1 MSHIRG
7 ESRTQATMF
16 PEALDDLIGDD
27 AQVRVI
33 DAFVGTLKMAKLGF
47 ARAIPAATGR
57 PGYDPA
63 DLLKLYVY
71 GYLNQVRSSRRL
83 EREASRNVELLW
95 LLNKLRPD
103 FKTIADFR
111 RDNASAIVGA
121 CRAFTIF
128 CKEQDL
134 FGAEL
139 VAIDGSKF
147 QAAASRQQV
156 WTRKRLAKAQAAI
169 DQRIAEYLQALD
181 QSDASE
187 PAVSAEATQA
197 ALAALKAQSEHLQSI
212 SQALQDQTQ
221 YVASE
226 PDAKLM
232 RTAHSGFQ
240 VAYNVQTAV
249 DAKHSLIAEFAVTA
263 EGNDHQQLS
272 PIAQAVKQALAAQ
285 SLTVLADSGYQ
296 NGAQAQACEDQGI
309 TPIVPA
315 SATINPHGDY
325 FSKDH
330 FRYDADLDQYT
341 CPAHQVLTRY
351 KSDSRLHSHYY
362 TTQACAG
369 CALKGQCTQGKRRS
383 IARDFHADAMERMHQ
398 RAKEQSQLMARRKAI
413 VEHPFAGLKYLLG
426 LPRFLV
432 RGRKKVSAEMALCVL
447 GYNLKRTINILGA
460 TDLMRRCAPI
470 RLIPC

>member
-1 MSHIRG
+1 
-7 ESRTQATMF
+7 MF
-16 PEALDDLIGDD
+16 PEALDDLIGET
-27 AQVRVI
+27 AQVRVV

-47 ARAIPAATGR
+47 ARAIPATTGR

-121 CRAFTIF
+121 CRSFTVF
-128 CKEQDL
+128 CREQGL

-139 VAIDGSKF
+139 IAIDGSKF
-147 QAAASRQQV
+147 QAAASRKQV
-156 WTRKRLAKAQAAI
+156 WTPERVAKTQAAI
-169 DQRIAEYLQALD
+169 EQRIREYLQALD
-181 QSDASE
+181 QSDATE
-187 PAVSAEATQA
+187 PAVCAEATQA
-197 ALAALKAQSEHLQSI
+197 ALAALKEQSERLQSI
-212 SQALQDQTQ
+212 SHELQNEAQ

-249 DAKHSLIAEFAVTA
+249 DAKHSLIAEFAVTQD
-263 EGNDHQQLS
+263 GNDHQQLS
-272 PIAQAVKQALAAQ
+272 PIALAVKQALQAKR
-285 SLTVLADSGYQ
+285 LTVLADCGYR
-296 NGAQAQACEDQGI
+296 NGEQAQVCENENI

-315 SATINPHGDY
+315 STTVNPGGEY
-325 FSKDH
+325 FTKEH
-330 FRYDADLDQYT
+330 FRYDARLNQYT
-341 CPAHQVLTRY
+341 CPAGQALTRR
-351 KSDSRLHSHYY
+351 KSDQLRHRYLY
-362 TTQACAG
+362 TTSACAS
-369 CALKGQCTQGKRRS
+369 CELKARCTAGKQRF
-383 IARDFHADAMERMHQ
+383 IARDFHADALERMNQ
-398 RAKEQSQLMARRKAI
+398 RAKDQPELMARRKAI

-426 LPRFLV
+426 TPRFLV
-432 RGRKKVSAEMALCVL
+432 RGLQKTSAEIALCVL

-460 TDLMRRCAPI
+460 AHVKRACVLA
-470 RLIPC
+470 

>member
-7 ESRTQATMF
+7 ESRSQATMF
-16 PEALDDLIGDD
+16 PEALDDLIVED

-47 ARAIPAATGR
+47 ARAVPATTGR

-121 CRAFTIF
+121 CRSFTVF
-128 CKEQDL
+128 CREQGL

-147 QAAASRQQV
+147 QAAASRKQV
-156 WTRKRLAKAQAAI
+156 WTPKRLVQAQAAI
-169 DQRIAEYLQALD
+169 DQRIREYLQALD
-181 QSDASE
+181 QSDATE
-187 PAVSAEATQA
+187 PAVSAGATQT
-197 ALAALKAQSEHLQSI
+197 ALAALKEQSSRLQSI
-212 SQALQDQTQ
+212 SHELQDETQ

-249 DAKHSLIAEFAVTA
+249 DAKHSLIAEFAVTQDR
-263 EGNDHQQLS
+263 NDHRQLS
-272 PIAQAVKQALAAQ
+272 PIAHAVKQTLQAKR
-285 SLTVLADSGYQ
+285 LTVLADSGYQ
-296 NGAQAQACEDQGI
+296 NADQAQACEDQSI
-309 TPIVPA
+309 TPVVPA
-315 SATINPHGDY
+315 SASINPSGEF
-325 FSKDH
+325 FSKEH
-330 FRYDADLDQYT
+330 FRYEASLDQYT
-341 CPAHQVLTRY
+341 CPAGQALT
-351 KSDSRLHSHYY
+351 LHSSDRQRHRHRY
-362 TTQACAG
+362 TTTACAT
-369 CALKGQCTQGKRRS
+369 CALKAQCTAGTQRS
-383 IARDFHADAMERMHQ
+383 ILREFHADALERMHQ
-398 RAKEQSQLMARRKAI
+398 RARDQPELMARRKAI

-426 LPRFLV
+426 TPRFLV
-432 RGRKKVSAEMALCVL
+432 RGLQKTSAEIALCVL

-460 TDLMRRCAPI
+460 AHVKRACASA
-470 RLIPC
+470 